1 MSSLLKR
8 TRLFSAATPRLIY
21 TPLLAILIEGN
32 GSTKIDSVLDR
43 PKKMEALTDPSHDQL
58 IAALP
63 HASGSDWLPHP

>member
-1 MSSLLKR
+1 L
-8 TRLFSAATPRLIY
+8 P
-21 TPLLAILIEGN
+21 ILIEGN